1 MPKGERKDYSTE
13 YKLAAVM
20 MMKSGVMKPK
30 DVFTALGGIDRQTVY
45 RWVKEYEEKWEAA
58 FREERAVMP
67 AKMLAELQKE
77 NKALR
82 EENEILKK
90 AAAYFA
96 EQRKKL

>member
-1 MPKGERKDYSTE
+1 MPKGERKEYSPE

-30 DVFTALGGIDRQTVY
+30 DVFAALGGIDRQTVY
-45 RWVKEYEEKWEAA
+45 RWVKEYDEKGEAA
-58 FREERAVMP
+58 FREEKAVLP
-67 AKMLAELQKE
+67 GKLLSELQKE

-96 EQRKKL
+96 KQRKKP

>member
-1 MPKGERKDYSTE
+1 MPKGERKEYSPE

-20 MMKSGVMKPK
+20 MMKSGVIAPK
-30 DVFTALGGIDRQTVY
+30 EIFRILGGIDRQTVY
-45 RWVKEYEEKWEAA
+45 RWVHEYDQYGEAA
-58 FREERAVMP
+58 FRSDKAVLP
-67 AKMLAELQKE
+67 GSVLTALQKE

-96 EQRKKL
+96 ETRKKG